1 MADASLPSYRFPLGL
16 AGERSERRKV
26 RKGTSSCWEC
36 KRRKIRCTF
45 AAPRDVTCDGCKRR
59 GIICTSQEFPCVVIP
74 TSTSG
79 TSSARQVGDRLGRV
93 EALVEQLVTTYHL
106 YRDQTCKTYKTSSD
120 PQVATVLV
128 PTAGF
133 PHVVC
138 RPQALVSLEFL
149 SPSTTI
155 Q

>member
-1 MADASLPSYRFPLGL
+1 MADASLPSCRFPLGL

-59 GIICTSQEFPCVVIP
+59 GIMCTSQEFPRVVTP

-79 TSSARQVGDRLGRV
+79 TSSARQIGDRLGRV
-93 EALVEQLVTTYHL
+93 EALVEQLVRTYYL
-106 YRDQTCKTYKTSSD
+106 YIAKVCKTYKTSSD
-120 PQVATVLV
+120 LQVATVLV

-133 PHVVC
+133 PRLGC
-138 RPQALVSLEFL
+138 QSQALLSLEFL

>member
-1 MADASLPSYRFPLGL
+1 MADASLPSYRFPSGL
-16 AGERSERRKV
+16 AGERPERRKV

-59 GIICTSQEFPCVVIP
+59 GIICTSQEFPRVVTP

-79 TSSARQVGDRLGRV
+79 TSSAREVGVRLGRV
-93 EALVEQLVTTYHL
+93 EALVEQLVRTYHL
-106 YRDQTCKTYKTSSD
+106 YIGQTCKTYKTSSD
-120 PQVATVLV
+120 LQVATVLV
-128 PTAGF
+128 PRAGF
-133 PHVVC
+133 PRVGC
-138 RPQALVSLEFL
+138 RPQALLSLEFL
-149 SPSTTI
+149 SPLAAR